1 MHDPVAAHAVPQ
13 PPDGSLRLLV
23 VTLARL
29 AQEVRSIALQLD
41 STTSADWQSLAAER
55 FRRQL
60 ARDAHAVRQA
70 ATQLDEAQHA
80 MAAHCAAAS

>member
-1 MHDPVAAHAVPQ
+1 MHDPVTARGVTQ

-23 VTLARL
+23 TRLAHL
-29 AQEVRSIALQLD
+29 AQEVRSIASQLE

-70 ATQLDEAQHA
+70 ATRLDEAQHA